1 MESPLF
7 AGRLGRTHDRQ
18 RAHYALQ
25 IFRRVPD
32 GVLVALG
39 GLSDRC
45 AMVPSVHTADRSTR
59 TRWPVRYARPIVR
72 RVPDCSLVV
81 LGGSFAAY
89 PSVPSF
95 CTPVRSVRFPDRS
108 PYVRRFLRS
117 ARRIVP
123 HVPNGSFVSLA
134 GSFDSLT
141 DDPLI
146 TFGGLFGACDPLAA
160 PPVNSRPR
168 LSGGRVLSAR
178 RTGSVLVPP
187 TFWSP
192 FRRRAP
198 CSTPAQRAGASHPL
212 AACHPLTAWR
222 VSSARR
228 VSSAHRLPSSHHAD
242 FPVGACHSLAVLSVR
257 LAHTIRSPRRLIY

>member
-7 AGRLGRTHDRQ
+7 VGRLGRTHDRQ

-32 GVLVALG
+32 GALVALG
-39 GLSDRC
+39 GLSYRC

-59 TRWPVRYARPIVR
+59 TRWPVRYARRIVR

-81 LGGSFAAY
+81 LGGSFAAC

-95 CTPVRSVRFPDRS
+95 CTPVRSMRFPDRS

-192 FRRRAP
+192 FRRCSPR
-198 CSTPAQRAGASHPL
+198 STPTQRAGASHPL
-212 AACHPLTAWR
+212 AARHPLTACHLLTTPTFQ
-222 VSSARR
+222 SAR
-228 VSSAHRLPSSHHAD
+228 A
-242 FPVGACHSLAVLSVR
+242 
-257 LAHTIRSPRRLIY
+257 IRSPCCLFA